1 MNGRVEGTAPLSIA
15 GRVDLGLTM
24 IDKGKAAIIRDRYWR
39 ERTWPAIAHER
50 RCSVTTA
57 RKRFDDGMAEL
68 RAAILLIE
76 GALPLSGGDARD
88 EEPAT

>member
-39 ERTWPAIAHER
+39 ERTWPAIARER
-50 RCSVTTA
+50 GCSVTTA
-57 RKRFDDGMAEL
+57 RKRFEDGMAQL

-76 GALPLSGGDARD
+76 GRLPPAAPEHD
-88 EEPAT
+88 EDGPSE